1 MRYNLGLPPA
11 PHWATISCV
20 ALSTSSSTVSRDQL
34 YFVWDSSRVKSTGSD
49 LLLTYKPYYN
59 LICVLMR
66 SNLGWSPAPHWAT
79 ISCVALSSC
88 STAARDQLYFV
99 WDSSKGK
106 STGSDYLLTYKRYYN
121 LVCVL
126 MRFNVEFGI
135 IASTTLGH
143 HIVCSAV
150 HSLNGLFSLST
161 CTLFGIV
168 GRRIKW

>member
-88 STAARDQLYFV
+88 STAARDQLY
-99 WDSSKGK
+99 
-106 STGSDYLLTYKRYYN
+106 
-121 LVCVL
+121 LV
-126 MRFNVEFGI
+126 
-135 IASTTLGH
+135 
-143 HIVCSAV
+143 
-150 HSLNGLFSLST
+150 
-161 CTLFGIV
+161 GIV
-168 GRRIKW
+168 VKVNQPAQTIFLPTNDTTTSYVYWWGSMWNLGSSPAPHWVTISCVALFIPSTVYFHCRLVLCLG